1 MEEPGLFGDLF
12 SPIEHVMS
20 TVLTA
25 LYSLTELFGVPSYG
39 LAIIL
44 LTILIK
50 ILVYPLTKKQIRSMK
65 AMQRIQPQMQKI
77 QTKYKNNPQVMQE
90 KMMELYQ
97 KEGANPMSGCLPM
110 LIQMPVLMGMYYTL
124 YSFNY
129 GGAEPSFLWLPSLS
143 ETDPMYVLPLLSALT
158 TYLTSKTMQSG
169 NASANANQNPQMKIL
184 TYIMPVFIGWISLN
198 FPSGLVLYWVTM
210 NVVQIVQQL
219 WINKFDES
227 TDKEAA

>member
-1 MEEPGLFGDLF
+1 ML
-12 SPIEHVMS
+12 
-20 TVLTA
+20 
-25 LYSLTELFGVPSYG
+25 GVPSYG

-50 ILVYPLTKKQIRSMK
+50 ILVYPLTKKQLRSMK
-65 AMQRIQPQMQKI
+65 AMQRIQPQLQKI
-77 QTKYKNNPQVMQE
+77 QAKYKNNPQVMQQ

-110 LIQMPVLMGMYYTL
+110 LIQMPILMGMYYTL

-129 GGAEPSFLWLPSLS
+129 GGAAPSFLWLPNLS
-143 ETDPMYVLPLLSALT
+143 ETDPLYVLPLLSALT
-158 TYLTSKTMQSG
+158 TFLTSRTMQSG
-169 NASANANQNPQMKIL
+169 NNEANQQNPQMKIL

-210 NVVQIVQQL
+210 NIVQIAQQL
-219 WINKFDES
+219 WINKFDNPS
-227 TDKEAA
+227 DKEAA